1 MDIGGPELL
10 IVIVVALLLFG
21 PTKIPKLA
29 RALGQA
35 QREFRNGMA
44 GLTGDDDTGDDDTGT
59 TAAPKSE
66 TPAADEDAG
75 TPAEQRSLPPA
86 PDRDN

>member
-44 GLTGDDDTGDDDTGT
+44 GLTGDDDTDT

-66 TPAADEDAG
+66 TPAADEDTGA
-75 TPAEQRSLPPA
+75 TAEQRSLPPA

>member
-44 GLTGDDDTGDDDTGT
+44 GLTSDDDTDTS
-59 TAAPKSE
+59 AAPKSE
-66 TPAADEDAG
+66 TPATETDAAA
-75 TPAEQRSLPPA
+75 TAEQRSLPPA

>member
-10 IVIVVALLLFG
+10 IVIVVGLLLFG

-44 GLTGDDDTGDDDTGT
+44 GVTDGDDETD
-59 TAAPKSE
+59 AAASE
-66 TPAADEDAG
+66 TLAIEADA
-75 TPAEQRSLPPA
+75 PAEQRSLPPA
-86 PDRDN
+86 SDRDN